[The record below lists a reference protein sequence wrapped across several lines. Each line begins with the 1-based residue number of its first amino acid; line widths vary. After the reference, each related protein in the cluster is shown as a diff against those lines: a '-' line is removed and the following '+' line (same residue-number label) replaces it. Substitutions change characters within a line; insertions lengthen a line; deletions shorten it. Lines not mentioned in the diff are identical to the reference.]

1 MVIVLGTLHLTPNM
15 PATPA
20 ATAERRRCEAMSGQ
34 AECTS
39 DLGSFHTTWFPPLIL
54 RDFDPNTLSIS
65 SSFGQEVQVVQ
76 RLGTWFLF

>member
-1 MVIVLGTLHLTPNM
+1 
-15 PATPA
+15 
-20 ATAERRRCEAMSGQ
+20 MSGQ